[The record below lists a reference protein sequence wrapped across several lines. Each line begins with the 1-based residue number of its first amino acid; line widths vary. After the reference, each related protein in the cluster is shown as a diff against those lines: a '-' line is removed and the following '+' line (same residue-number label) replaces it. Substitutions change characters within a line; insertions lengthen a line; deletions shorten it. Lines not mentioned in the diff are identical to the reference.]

1 MSGVS
6 CVSGFW
12 GSRKAGRGL
21 GSQCPLNLPAP
32 GLAPLPSPVLLQPA
46 SRPHPAQ
53 SRACQHVR
61 AHQLT
66 VLLFSP
72 ISPALSSPRPAVGA
86 TLSGGVAAI
95 SGKFSSLMKEHAAP
109 ASGDGVNHKTW
120 HGLLQGD
127 LQDPWLFA
135 YSCCCPCLAWGD
147 ISAAAPFEGSP
158 LEDKCTSICCCY
170 RLMCCHSQCDKC
182 CFPAPCLVP
191 CCSLTPRAWLWGACG
206 NAPAPCLRSQLAKA
220 YGIKDPYDS
229 LVCCFFLHYVYMGQH
244 QSRVQQLYEIKCVA
258 LLVLCCAVLCCVC
271 SSSRGALPRWRF
283 SPYAPSHTHAP
294 PPSRLQV
301 PQPQQ
306 CDRGH
311 ARAAAHEVR
320 SPKGSSR
327 RARAL
332 RPPPHSATFGARAG

>member
-1 MSGVS
+1 MASTAPDTGADKKSGAWLAFRVFL
-6 CVSGFW
+6 GLQK
-12 GSRKAGRGL
+12 GGEREGRGAR
-21 GSQCPLNLPAP
+21 PENLPARASP
-32 GLAPLPSPVLLQPA
+32 PPLPHPCSRSPHSGTSARTLPSHLPV
-46 SRPHPAQ
+46 ST
-53 SRACQHVR
+53 VR

-66 VLLFSP
+66 PFPSQLPPSP
-72 ISPALSSPRPAVGA
+72 PPPSSPSAVGA

-95 SGKFSSLMKEHAAP
+95 SGKFSSIMKEHSAP

-170 RLMCCHSQCDKC
+170 RLMCCHSQCAKC

-191 CCSLTPRAWLWGACG
+191 CCSLTTRAWLWGACG

-244 QSRVQQLYEIKCVA
+244 QSRVQQLYEIKCVGVA
-258 LLVLCCAVLCCVC
+258 GAVLCCAC
-271 SSSRGALPRWRF
+271 SSSRGTAWLAL
-283 SPYAPSHTHAP
+283 SHSRTRNTP
-294 PPSRLQV
+294 PPTPRRYHN
-301 PQPQQ
+301 PNNAAEATPAQQ
-306 CDRGH
+306 H
-311 ARAAAHEVR
+311 M
-320 SPKGSSR
+320 K
-327 RARAL
+327 
-332 RPPPHSATFGARAG
+332 